1 MSEFFLELFS
11 EEITSS
17 LQKNLR
23 KDLLDE
29 FNKLFDER
37 FISFKKSASYSTPNR
52 AIILFEGL
60 KNQVFLKSEEIKGQ
74 NIEDIEISDR
84 AKIIQPVF
92 QDPYSTL
99 NPIHTIGYIVSR
111 PLTINENKSESEV
124 KEEVI
129 KILRLVGLSE
139 EYYNRFPN
147 QLSGGQRQRVAI
159 ARAIILKPQILICD
173 EPTSALDVTIQSQ
186 ILDLLNDLK
195 TKLNITIILISHDIS
210 VVKYFSDR
218 IIVMYNGEII
228 EIGGSYRLPEIINE
242 TGLSLV
248 EIGTTNKTRL
258 SDYKKAL
265 EKYPNSL
272 ILKVHRSNF
281 SISGFTEDVSI
292 SELAE
297 LKNKYDVFL
306 LHDLGSGLVIDK
318 KFLEVNN
325 VNIFRDEP
333 FVQDSLSDGSDL
345 VMFSGDK
352 LFGSVQ
358 SGMIAGNERLVKEIK
373 NYSLFRTYRC
383 SPITLFELQETAVKY
398 VNKKEKEIPFWNLI
412 TVPYSSLEERCKNI
426 AKSISFSTTIEKGKS
441 VIGGGT
447 LPSVTLESPILL
459 IEYEKTGDIINQ
471 LIKNDIPIVPRII
484 KDRVCL
490 DLRSVFNDQDAAIV
504 QALNNT

>member
-1 MSEFFLELFS
+1 MNPVSVNELTESVNSNLPRDVKSHIAKNILTKEKDSESAKNIFAELINDLSLKTQKEVINATGTLLHTNLGRSPNKISYPGTYTNIEYDLTTLSRGKRNEYLSVLMNNLIGS
-11 EEITSS
+11 EDIIFVNNNASS
-17 LQKNLR
+17 LFVSLKAIS
-23 KDLLDE
+23 
-29 FNKLFDER
+29 KLH
-37 FISFKKSASYSTPNR
+37 
-52 AIILFEGL
+52 
-60 KNQVFLKSEEIKGQ
+60 
-74 NIEDIEISDR
+74 NIESVIISR
-84 AKIIQPVF
+84 
-92 QDPYSTL
+92 
-99 NPIHTIGYIVSR
+99 
-111 PLTINENKSESEV
+111 
-124 KEEVI
+124 
-129 KILRLVGLSE
+129 
-139 EYYNRFPN
+139 
-147 QLSGGQRQRVAI
+147 
-159 ARAIILKPQILICD
+159 
-173 EPTSALDVTIQSQ
+173 
-186 ILDLLNDLK
+186 
-195 TKLNITIILISHDIS
+195 
-210 VVKYFSDR
+210 
-218 IIVMYNGEII
+218 GEII

-318 KFLEVNN
+318 KFLEINN

-412 TVPYSSLEERCKNI
+412 TEPYSSLEERCKNI

-459 IEYEKTGDIINQ
+459 IKNEKTGNIINQ
-471 LIKNDIPIVPRII
+471 LIKNDTPIVPRII

-490 DLRSVFNDQDAAIV
+490 DLRSVFYNQDEAIV